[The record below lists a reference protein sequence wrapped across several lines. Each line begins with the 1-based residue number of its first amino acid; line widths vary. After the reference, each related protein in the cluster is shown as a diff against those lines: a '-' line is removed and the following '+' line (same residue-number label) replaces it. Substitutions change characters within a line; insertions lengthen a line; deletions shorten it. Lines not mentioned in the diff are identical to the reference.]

1 MPIRLGVEVM
11 NSKQQLSGIEKL
23 VSLKIEIKIIIDF
36 RNVPY
41 WSKKVSS
48 KVRIWQ
54 GSGTG
59 TSRSHTYRHR
69 TRTNGSGAPCAL
81 TRPNP
86 HS

>member
-11 NSKQQLSGIEKL
+11 NSKEQLSGIEKL

-48 KVRIWQ
+48 KVRMARVWDWHQPFTHI
-54 GSGTG
+54 STL
-59 TSRSHTYRHR
+59 H
-69 TRTNGSGAPCAL
+69 
-81 TRPNP
+81 PN
-86 HS
+86 

>member
-36 RNVPY
+36 RNVLY

-48 KVRIWQ
+48 KVRMARVWDWHQPFTHI
-54 GSGTG
+54 S
-59 TSRSHTYRHR
+59 TSH
-69 TRTNGSGAPCAL
+69 
-81 TRPNP
+81 PN
-86 HS
+86 

>member
-1 MPIRLGVEVM
+1 M

-48 KVRIWQ
+48 KVRMARVWDWHQPFTHI
-54 GSGTG
+54 S
-59 TSRSHTYRHR
+59 TSH
-69 TRTNGSGAPCAL
+69 
-81 TRPNP
+81 PN
-86 HS
+86 

>member
-41 WSKKVSS
+41 WSKKLSS
-48 KVRIWQ
+48 KVRMA
-54 GSGTG
+54 
-59 TSRSHTYRHR
+59 RV
-69 TRTNGSGAPCAL
+69 
-81 TRPNP
+81 
-86 HS
+86 